1 MTTCPTCKSSAPS
14 GALICPTCGAKLD
27 DTSLPTAMLP
37 PSKQRVAT
45 RLDDHSRPSTSS
57 DPGSSDGA
65 RFATGTMLTER
76 YRIVSLVGRGGMG
89 EVYKAED
96 LKLKQIVA
104 LKFLP
109 DAFALD
115 GGALARFHNE
125 VRITRQISHP
135 NVCRVYDIGE
145 VDGRHF

>member
-1 MTTCPTCKSSAPS
+1 MQRS
-14 GALICPTCGAKLD
+14 D
-27 DTSLPTAMLP
+27 RVP
-37 PSKQRVAT
+37 PSA
-45 RLDDHSRPSTSS
+45 LSS
-57 DPGSSDGA
+57 HDSAEGA

-109 DAFALD
+109 ESIAFD
-115 GGALARFHNE
+115 GAALARFHNE
-125 VRITRQISHP
+125 VRMP
-135 NVCRVYDIGE
+135 IGF
-145 VDGRHF
+145 R